1 MDLTESDPTNLHCP
15 NDLHEN
21 TPHGVESCSFDVEA
35 KTQGQEIIST
45 LNQNYET
52 VSLTDEE
59 MINSCNLSEIENDP
73 VLYDNIAS
81 EESSDIHLEEDV
93 ESSSDSIKI
102 PIEPFRQTEEVKI
115 IPICLPDGR
124 QVINRTISNDVIE
137 KIVEKMK
144 SAHADECNKT
154 IITTRKENKSSSSS
168 SETAPSSPVTSEC
181 SSVFSESLEEATSK
195 SSNQVFI

>member
-1 MDLTESDPTNLHCP
+1 M
-15 NDLHEN
+15 
-21 TPHGVESCSFDVEA
+21 ESCSFDVEA
-35 KTQGQEIIST
+35 ETQGQEIIST
-45 LNQNYET
+45 LSQNFET

-81 EESSDIHLEEDV
+81 EESSDVHLEEYV

-137 KIVEKMK
+137 KTVEKMK

-168 SETAPSSPVTSEC
+168 SETTPSSPVTSEC

>member
-1 MDLTESDPTNLHCP
+1 M
-15 NDLHEN
+15 
-21 TPHGVESCSFDVEA
+21 ESCSFDVEA

-45 LNQNYET
+45 LSQNFET

-59 MINSCNLSEIENDP
+59 MINSCDLCEIENDP
-73 VLYDNIAS
+73 MLYDNIAS

-115 IPICLPDGR
+115 IPISLPDGR
-124 QVINRTISNDVIE
+124 QVINRTISNDVIDKKLE
-137 KIVEKMK
+137 EIK
-144 SAHADECNKT
+144 STPADECNQT
-154 IITTRKENKSSSSS
+154 IITTRNEKKSSSRDMCFYES
-168 SETAPSSPVTSEC
+168 APSSPVTSEC

-195 SSNQVFI
+195 SSNQVFILTYSKHLNLSPGM

>member
-1 MDLTESDPTNLHCP
+1 M
-15 NDLHEN
+15 
-21 TPHGVESCSFDVEA
+21 ESCSFDVQA

-59 MINSCNLSEIENDP
+59 MINSCDLSELENDP

-102 PIEPFRQTEEVKI
+102 QIEPFRQTEEVKI
-115 IPICLPDGR
+115 IPISLPDGR
-124 QVINRTISNDVIE
+124 QVINRTISNDIID
-137 KIVEKMK
+137 KKVEEMK
-144 SAHADECNKT
+144 SAHADEFNQT
-154 IITTRKENKSSSSS
+154 IITAKKDHKSSSRDMCSYES
-168 SETAPSSPVTSEC
+168 APSSPVTSEC

-195 SSNQVFI
+195 SSNQVFILTYSKHLNLSRGM

>member
-1 MDLTESDPTNLHCP
+1 M
-15 NDLHEN
+15 
-21 TPHGVESCSFDVEA
+21 ESCSFDVVA

-45 LNQNYET
+45 LNKNFET

-59 MINSCNLSEIENDP
+59 MIHSDLSEIENDP

-124 QVINRTISNDVIE
+124 QVINRTISNDVIDKKVE
-137 KIVEKMK
+137 KINSVDT
-144 SAHADECNKT
+144 DECNRT
-154 IITTRKENKSSSSS
+154 IFTTRNEKKSSSRDMCSYES
-168 SETAPSSPVTSEC
+168 APSSPVTSEC

>member
-1 MDLTESDPTNLHCP
+1 M
-15 NDLHEN
+15 
-21 TPHGVESCSFDVEA
+21 ESCFFDVVA

-45 LNQNYET
+45 LHQNFET

-59 MINSCNLSEIENDP
+59 MINSCDLSELENDP

-102 PIEPFRQTEEVKI
+102 QIEPFRQTEEVKI
-115 IPICLPDGR
+115 IPISLPDGR
-124 QVINRTISNDVIE
+124 QIINGTISNDIID
-137 KIVEKMK
+137 KKVEEIK
-144 SAHADECNKT
+144 SAHADEFNQT
-154 IITTRKENKSSSSS
+154 IITAKKDHKSSSRDMCSYES
-168 SETAPSSPVTSEC
+168 APSSPVTSEC

-195 SSNQVFI
+195 SSNQVFILTYSKHLNLSRGM

>member
-1 MDLTESDPTNLHCP
+1 M
-15 NDLHEN
+15 
-21 TPHGVESCSFDVEA
+21 ESCFFDVVA

-45 LNQNYET
+45 LHQNFET

-59 MINSCNLSEIENDP
+59 MINSCDLSELENDP

-102 PIEPFRQTEEVKI
+102 QIEPFRQTEEVKI
-115 IPICLPDGR
+115 IPISLPDGR
-124 QVINRTISNDVIE
+124 QVINRTISNDIID
-137 KIVEKMK
+137 KKVEEMK
-144 SAHADECNKT
+144 SAHADEFNQT
-154 IITTRKENKSSSSS
+154 IITAKKDHKSSSRDMCSYES
-168 SETAPSSPVTSEC
+168 APSSPVTSEC

-195 SSNQVFI
+195 SSNQVFILTYSKHLNLSRGM

>member
-1 MDLTESDPTNLHCP
+1 M
-15 NDLHEN
+15 
-21 TPHGVESCSFDVEA
+21 ESCSFDVEA

-59 MINSCNLSEIENDP
+59 MINSCDLSELENDP

-102 PIEPFRQTEEVKI
+102 QIEPFRQTEEVKI
-115 IPICLPDGR
+115 IPISLPDGR
-124 QVINRTISNDVIE
+124 QVINRTISNDVIDKKLE
-137 KIVEKMK
+137 EIN
-144 SAHADECNKT
+144 SAPADECNQT
-154 IITTRKENKSSSSS
+154 IITTRTEKISSSRDMCSYES
-168 SETAPSSPVTSEC
+168 APSSPVTSEC

>member
-1 MDLTESDPTNLHCP
+1 M
-15 NDLHEN
+15 
-21 TPHGVESCSFDVEA
+21 ESCFFDVVA

-45 LNQNYET
+45 LHQNFET

-59 MINSCNLSEIENDP
+59 MINSCDLSELENDP

-102 PIEPFRQTEEVKI
+102 QIEPFRQTEEVKI
-115 IPICLPDGR
+115 IPISLPDGR
-124 QVINRTISNDVIE
+124 QIINGTISNDIID
-137 KIVEKMK
+137 KKVEEIK
-144 SAHADECNKT
+144 SAHADEFNQT
-154 IITTRKENKSSSSS
+154 IITAKKDHKSSSRDMCSYES
-168 SETAPSSPVTSEC
+168 APSSPVTSEC